1 GVQSSAVE
9 VVFWGADRGGEA
21 DHPEPM
27 AFARGLPLA
36 KAMDA
41 DTILATR
48 MNGEILDAS
57 HGYPIRLLAPGW
69 YGVAS
74 VKWLTRIE
82 VIDRPFQGYYQTK
95 KYVIQRR
102 LGQSVETVLVSSMAV
117 KSEILRSASDAV
129 F

>member
-1 GVQSSAVE
+1 VQTSAVE
-9 VVFWGADRGGEA
+9 VMFWGADRVSAA
-21 DHPEPM
+21 DHPVPI
-27 AFARGLPLA
+27 AFARCLTLA

-41 DTILATR
+41 DTLLATR

-82 VIDRPFQGYYQTK
+82 VIDRPFQGYYQSK

-102 LGQSVETVLVSSMAV
+102 IGREVETVPVGPMAV
-117 KSEILRSASDAV
+117 KSEILRPAADAV
-129 F
+129 L